1 MHQFYFTYFFY
12 GEIDLFHFTSFMV
25 WTTIFLNFLGNF
37 TFFFICRSNAEK
49 PLINALQKTDEL
61 PQQKSLLGELPPLMG
76 PQSSTVKN
84 PALSLAP
91 LKKVPPPVAKVEGT
105 KKEDLIKTAKPALE
119 VRPMSK
125 SIENERSVCLQSI
138 FLYFFSFSILQKFLT

>member
-1 MHQFYFTYFFY
+1 MKLINFISRIFFLVKLICFISRVLWS
-12 GEIDLFHFTSFMV
+12 GPSILIFWEISLFF
-25 WTTIFLNFLGNF
+25 N
-37 TFFFICRSNAEK
+37 CRSNAEK
-49 PLINALQKTDEL
+49 PLINALQKIDEL

-125 SIENERSVCLQSI
+125 SIENERSVCVQ
-138 FLYFFSFSILQKFLT
+138 

>member
-1 MHQFYFTYFFY
+1 MKLICFISRVLWSGPSFLIFWEISLFF
-12 GEIDLFHFTSFMV
+12 
-25 WTTIFLNFLGNF
+25 N
-37 TFFFICRSNAEK
+37 CRSNAEK

-125 SIENERSVCLQSI
+125 SIENERSVCQNT
-138 FLYFFSFSILQKFLT
+138 FPNFRVCAQ

>member
-1 MHQFYFTYFFY
+1 
-12 GEIDLFHFTSFMV
+12 
-25 WTTIFLNFLGNF
+25 
-37 TFFFICRSNAEK
+37 
-49 PLINALQKTDEL
+49 
-61 PQQKSLLGELPPLMG
+61 MG
-76 PQSSTVKN
+76 PPSSTVKN

-125 SIENERSVCLQSI
+125 SIDNERSVVM
-138 FLYFFSFSILQKFLT
+138 FSESVHCIGTCQPILTRYCTDLTLMKDVNTRLKCNIVNFDIPNGFQ

>member
-1 MHQFYFTYFFY
+1 MTKPTQQPNKSKDFDMTYTMN
-12 GEIDLFHFTSFMV
+12 TSN
-25 WTTIFLNFLGNF
+25 T
-37 TFFFICRSNAEK
+37 EK
-49 PLINALQKTDEL
+49 PLINPLQKTDEL
-61 PQQKSLLGELPPLMG
+61 PQKSLLGELPPLMG
-76 PQSSTVKN
+76 PPSSTVKN

-125 SIENERSVCLQSI
+125 SIDNERSNTPTNNSVSVDEDIDEEIDEFLNSSI
-138 FLYFFSFSILQKFLT
+138 S

>member
-1 MHQFYFTYFFY
+1 MKLINFISRIFFLVKLICFISRVLWS
-12 GEIDLFHFTSFMV
+12 GPSFLIFWEISLFF
-25 WTTIFLNFLGNF
+25 N
-37 TFFFICRSNAEK
+37 CRSNAEK

-125 SIENERSVCLQSI
+125 SIENERSVCVQ
-138 FLYFFSFSILQKFLT
+138 

>member
-1 MHQFYFTYFFY
+1 MKLINF
-12 GEIDLFHFTSFMV
+12 ISC
-25 WTTIFLNFLGNF
+25 IFLVKLICFISRVLWSGPSFLIF
-37 TFFFICRSNAEK
+37 WEISLFFNCRSNAEK

-125 SIENERSVCLQSI
+125 SIENERSVCCVQ
-138 FLYFFSFSILQKFLT
+138 

>member
-1 MHQFYFTYFFY
+1 MKLINF
-12 GEIDLFHFTSFMV
+12 ISR
-25 WTTIFLNFLGNF
+25 IFLVKLICFISRVLWSGPSFLIF
-37 TFFFICRSNAEK
+37 WEISLFFNCRSNAEK

-125 SIENERSVCLQSI
+125 SIENERSVCVQ
-138 FLYFFSFSILQKFLT
+138 

>member
-1 MHQFYFTYFFY
+1 
-12 GEIDLFHFTSFMV
+12 MV
-25 WTTIFLNFLGNF
+25 WTIFFNFLGNF
-37 TFFFICRSNAEK
+37 TFFNCRSNAEK
-49 PLINALQKTDEL
+49 SLINALQKTDEL

-125 SIENERSVCLQSI
+125 SIENERSVCVQ
-138 FLYFFSFSILQKFLT
+138 

>member
-1 MHQFYFTYFFY
+1 
-12 GEIDLFHFTSFMV
+12 
-25 WTTIFLNFLGNF
+25 
-37 TFFFICRSNAEK
+37 
-49 PLINALQKTDEL
+49 
-61 PQQKSLLGELPPLMG
+61 MG

-125 SIENERSVCLQSI
+125 SIENERSVDF
-138 FLYFFSFSILQKFLT
+138 FLYFFFFIFNSTKNF

>member
-1 MHQFYFTYFFY
+1 
-12 GEIDLFHFTSFMV
+12 
-25 WTTIFLNFLGNF
+25 
-37 TFFFICRSNAEK
+37 
-49 PLINALQKTDEL
+49 
-61 PQQKSLLGELPPLMG
+61 MG

-125 SIENERSVCLQSI
+125 SIENERFVCLQSI
-138 FLYFFSFSILQKFLT
+138 FLYFFSFSILQKILT

>member
-1 MHQFYFTYFFY
+1 M
-12 GEIDLFHFTSFMV
+12 
-25 WTTIFLNFLGNF
+25 
-37 TFFFICRSNAEK
+37 
-49 PLINALQKTDEL
+49 P
-61 PQQKSLLGELPPLMG
+61 QKSLLGELPPLMG

-125 SIENERSVCLQSI
+125 SIDNERSVVMFNVYYVS
-138 FLYFFSFSILQKFLT
+138 FLHFTKNI

>member
-1 MHQFYFTYFFY
+1 MKLINFISRIFFLVKLICFISRVLWS
-12 GEIDLFHFTSFMV
+12 GPSFLIFWEISLFF
-25 WTTIFLNFLGNF
+25 N
-37 TFFFICRSNAEK
+37 CRSNAEK
-49 PLINALQKTDEL
+49 PLINALQKIDEL

-125 SIENERSVCLQSI
+125 SIENERSVCVQ
-138 FLYFFSFSILQKFLT
+138 

>member
-1 MHQFYFTYFFY
+1 MKLICFISRVLWSGPSFLIFWEISLFF
-12 GEIDLFHFTSFMV
+12 
-25 WTTIFLNFLGNF
+25 N
-37 TFFFICRSNAEK
+37 CRSNAEK
-49 PLINALQKTDEL
+49 SLINALQKTDEL

-125 SIENERSVCLQSI
+125 SIENERSVCVQ
-138 FLYFFSFSILQKFLT
+138 

>member
-1 MHQFYFTYFFY
+1 MP
-12 GEIDLFHFTSFMV
+12 
-25 WTTIFLNFLGNF
+25 
-37 TFFFICRSNAEK
+37 FFFHCRSNTEK

-61 PQQKSLLGELPPLMG
+61 PQKSLLGELPPLMG
-76 PQSSTVKN
+76 PPSSTVKN

-125 SIENERSVCLQSI
+125 SIDNERSVVFSESVHCIGTLLLFYKGHS
-138 FLYFFSFSILQKFLT
+138 FLATSLKI

>member
-1 MHQFYFTYFFY
+1 MN
-12 GEIDLFHFTSFMV
+12 I
-25 WTTIFLNFLGNF
+25 LGNF
-37 TFFFICRSNAEK
+37 TFFLNCRSNAEK

-125 SIENERSVCLQSI
+125 SIENERSVCQNT
-138 FLYFFSFSILQKFLT
+138 FPNFRVCAQ